1 MPHDGE
7 SGMIRAS
14 RWALF
19 AASLVTALIAAE
31 LLLRAFGLPDSLP
44 APPAPSTIDPYEA
57 NPYIVSRR
65 PYGAMFLPGSTY
77 RAERP
82 SYVVDYEINAHGF
95 RGPAIE
101 SKTDRRLLVIGDSIP
116 EGHGVP
122 AEESVPTRLDRAL
135 NGSRWSVVSAAM
147 QGGSPLQYAANVP
160 RYLALE
166 PDAVLLVLYENDL
179 WDDRAKESNYFALP
193 VLVDKPAPHLWT
205 LARTLTSPPVDTPLE
220 AQIRKNRDTPLPAY
234 PPDPVSPIVVP
245 TEAFEAEWNQSAA
258 YLDAL
263 ADELEKHEIPLFVLE
278 LVLEGAV
285 TTVRG
290 RGAQQEEGDAQMRQH
305 REDEGRRFRD
315 GGSSAG
321 SHCRMVVGALR
332 IAIRRCGLV
341 QESPFSVVSADIG
354 RPTMRIGISASR
366 SWFQSSR
373 STGIRSLGPTSSE
386 TAR

>member
-245 TEAFEAEWNQSAA
+245 PEAFEAEWNQSAA

-263 ADELEKHEIPLFVLE
+263 ADELEKHEIPLFVAVYALGTLVPRAPEAHRLHAENLERSARTWSEGRSVPFLSLFQVTRGALAELPWEEVLIPDDGHPTTEMHRRLALE
-278 LVLEGAV
+278 L
-285 TTVRG
+285 TPW
-290 RGAQQEEGDAQMRQH
+290 
-305 REDEGRRFRD
+305 
-315 GGSSAG
+315 
-321 SHCRMVVGALR
+321 LR
-332 IAIRRCGLV
+332 THL
-341 QESPFSVVSADIG
+341 P
-354 RPTMRIGISASR
+354 
-366 SWFQSSR
+366 
-373 STGIRSLGPTSSE
+373 
-386 TAR
+386 